1 MIINESFLS
10 QGEKV
15 VSTVTESRRS
25 NGELKTEIRT
35 LLRDRGVMSMKELTE
50 TLGYSRNAQNVYR
63 AIRDL
68 VDEGAVEYTLPDK
81 MSSRNQRIRLRI

>member
-1 MIINESFLS
+1 
-10 QGEKV
+10 
-15 VSTVTESRRS
+15 
-25 NGELKTEIRT
+25 
-35 LLRDRGVMSMKELTE
+35 MKELTE

>member
-1 MIINESFLS
+1 MNASGS
-10 QGEKV
+10 QTRI
-15 VSTVTESRRS
+15 SHRLRRT

-50 TLGYSRNAQNVYR
+50 TLGYSRNAQNVYS